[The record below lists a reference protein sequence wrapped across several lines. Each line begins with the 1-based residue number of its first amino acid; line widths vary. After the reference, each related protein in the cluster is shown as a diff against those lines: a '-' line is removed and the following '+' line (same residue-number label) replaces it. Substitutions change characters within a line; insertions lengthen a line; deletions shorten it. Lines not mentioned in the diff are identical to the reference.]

1 MKGRS
6 LLSVGIS
13 LAMIFG
19 AGSLNPVAAQTKAA
33 VTRQIQFRP
42 GATSATIRGS
52 VLLGKKDIYTFRAR
66 KGQTIIV
73 DLDWQG
79 ERVGSE
85 NEEGLSGFTFVQ
97 PNGQSFEDPQ
107 DNQFIGSATGTYR
120 VIVAQPYR
128 LTSPK
133 YTLKLTIR

>member
-19 AGSLNPVAAQTKAA
+19 VGSLNPVAAQTKAA

-42 GATSATIRGS
+42 GTTSTTIKGS
-52 VLLGKKDIYTFRAR
+52 VVLGKKDTYTFRAR
-66 KGQTIIV
+66 KGQKIFI
-73 DLDWQG
+73 DLTWQG

-85 NEEGLSGFTFVQ
+85 DEQGLSGFTFVQ

-107 DNQFIGSATGTYR
+107 DNQFIGSSTGTYR